1 MPAWVVT
8 GPGTQAQADIGGA
21 AVGAKREIFD
31 PFVVLS
37 VLYLF
42 FIRR

>member
-21 AVGAKREIFD
+21 VGAKREIFD

-37 VLYLF
+37 VLDLF
-42 FIRR
+42 FLRR

>member
-1 MPAWVVT
+1 MLT
-8 GPGTQAQADIGGA
+8 GPGTQAQAQADIGG

-37 VLYLF
+37 ASVLDLF
-42 FIRR
+42 CLRR

>member
-1 MPAWVVT
+1 VLT
-8 GPGTQAQADIGGA
+8 GPGTQAQAQADIGG

-37 VLYLF
+37 VLDSDLF
-42 FIRR
+42 CLRR

>member
-1 MPAWVVT
+1 MLT
-8 GPGTQAQADIGGA
+8 GPGTQAQAQADIGGA

-37 VLYLF
+37 VLDLF
-42 FIRR
+42 CLRR

>member
-1 MPAWVVT
+1 MA
-8 GPGTQAQADIGGA
+8 AQPESLMEPADIGGA

-37 VLYLF
+37 VLDLF
-42 FIRR
+42 FLRR